1 MEALLEE
8 LGGQRGQVFSGLLN
22 ALVLDRLLDGRL
34 RGHTSPMDRRHL
46 ENEVDG
52 ESIEAMIGAVER
64 HKAPARKY
72 FRLKAGMLGLKRL
85 SVWDLAAPVFPEGET
100 IPFGDA
106 SAGVLEAAGGIHP
119 AFRSAAAGFL
129 EGPWIDAGI
138 RSGKEGGAFCACLA
152 PSQHPFISLHYS
164 GNTRDVMLLAHEVGH
179 GIHYSMASGQT
190 YLNFQP
196 QPVVAEGVSVL
207 MEILVAR
214 HLMKHA
220 AHGAERTGV
229 LACHIDGLIATV
241 FRQAAITRFEQA
253 VCSKRRDGYL
263 SAAEIGETWMEE
275 NARVFGE
282 DLDMPPSFRW
292 GWVLVPHVFHLPFY
306 CYSYVFGGL
315 LAMALFREYE
325 KDGPAV
331 AEYILRILRSG
342 GSRAPL
348 EMLAEIGINARESS
362 FWDRAFEYLEEVIES
377 LADRVHP

>member
-1 MEALLEE
+1 M
-8 LGGQRGQVFSGLLN
+8 
-22 ALVLDRLLDGRL
+22 
-34 RGHTSPMDRRHL
+34 
-46 ENEVDG
+46 
-52 ESIEAMIGAVER
+52 
-64 HKAPARKY
+64 
-72 FRLKAGMLGLKRL
+72 
-85 SVWDLAAPVFPEGET
+85 APVFPAGDT

-106 SAGVLEAAGGIHP
+106 FAGLLEAAGGIHP
-119 AFRSAAAGFL
+119 LIRSAVSGFL
-129 EGPWIDAGI
+129 DGRRIDAEI
-138 RSGKEGGAFCACLA
+138 RSGKESGASCTCLA
-152 PSQHPFISLHYS
+152 PSQLPYISLHYS
-164 GNTRDVMLLAHEVGH
+164 GSMRDVMLLAHEVGH

-196 QPVVAEGVSVL
+196 QPVIAEGVSVL

-253 VCSKRRDGYL
+253 VYRKRRDHYL
-263 SAAEIGETWMEE
+263 GAAEIGETWMEE

-282 DLDMPPSFRW
+282 DLDMSPAYRW
-292 GWVLVPHVFHLPFY
+292 GWILVPHVFHLPFY

-315 LAMALFREYE
+315 LAMALFREYQQR
-325 KDGPAV
+325 GPAFS
-331 AEYILRILRSG
+331 ECILGMHRSG

-348 EMLAEIGINARESS
+348 EMLDEMGMNARESS